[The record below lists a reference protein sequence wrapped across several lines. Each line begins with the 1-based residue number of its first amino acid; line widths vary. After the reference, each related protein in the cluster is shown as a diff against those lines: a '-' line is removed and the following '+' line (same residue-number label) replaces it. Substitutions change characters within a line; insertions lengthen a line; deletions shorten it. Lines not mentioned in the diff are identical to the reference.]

1 MPSERS
7 WPLVRRLSIS
17 VVLLA
22 PPMAILADYYC
33 AIWGGWIPEAPLFG
47 RLPAI
52 IGWLWLAVAVVAL
65 IASKSLRQTRRA
77 LAARLALATFAGLA
91 AAAVGD
97 ALVRLAVPCTCFHLR
112 PPHAIFEL
120 RPDPSDYVQVSS
132 LARSTHNAEGL
143 RGPAMPPLDEARR
156 VICVGGSTT
165 ECLFLDDADTWTSQL
180 MGQLNAAGRGR
191 YWVGSAGHCDY
202 ASGHHLRFI
211 NQTPLVD
218 HTVAVVVLIGV
229 EDLMRHLMRL
239 DAGETAPPFVLQ
251 TCAAQLATNLW
262 NARLRHGLAIDITG
276 HEYAHNRHGLV
287 FPAWPVDPTFDDAVA
302 AYSQRLRAIVDV
314 GRRRHLKL
322 VFVTQPVLWA
332 DELSGQGL
340 ARLAVARSFPKP
352 PPWKYL
358 TPENLRRAIDKYN
371 LALLKVA
378 ADEGLACVDAAAVL
392 SGRPTCFYDDYH
404 FTIEGAAEFARL
416 VASELLAGDKL
427 GQSSDVGV
435 IAEQG
440 WRESAPEPSFQLA
453 Q

>member
-7 WPLVRRLSIS
+7 WQLIRWLAVL

-22 PPMAILADYYC
+22 PPTANLADYYR
-33 AIWGGWIPEAPLFG
+33 ATWGGWIPEAPLFG

-52 IGWLWLAVAVVAL
+52 IGWLWLAVAVAML
-65 IASKSLRQTRRA
+65 IAGRRSRPA
-77 LAARLALATFAGLA
+77 QLALATLASLMA
-91 AAAVGD
+91 AAAGD
-97 ALVRLAVPCTCFHLR
+97 AFLRLAAPCACFHLR
-112 PPHAIFEL
+112 PPHAVFEL
-120 RPDPSDYVQVSS
+120 RPDPRDYVQVSS
-132 LARSTHNAEGL
+132 IARSTHNAEGL
-143 RGPAMPPLDEARR
+143 RGPEMPPLDEARR
-156 VICVGGSTT
+156 VICLGGSTT

-202 ASGHHLRFI
+202 ASGHHLRFLDAS
-211 NQTPLVD
+211 PLVE
-218 HTVAVVVLIGV
+218 HTVAVVVLVGID
-229 EDLMRHLMRL
+229 DLMRHLMRL
-239 DAGETAPPFVLQ
+239 DAGETAPPFVLR
-251 TCAAQLATNLW
+251 TCAAQLTSNLW
-262 NARLRHGLAIDITG
+262 NARLGHGLAIDLTG
-276 HEYAHNRHGLV
+276 REYAHNRHGLV
-287 FPAWPVDPTFDDAVA
+287 FPAWPVDPTYDDAVT

-332 DELSGQGL
+332 DDLSGQGL

-371 LALLKVA
+371 SALLEVA
-378 ADEGLACVDAAAVL
+378 ADEGIARVDAAAVL

-404 FTIEGAAEFARL
+404 FTTEGAAELARL
-416 VASELLAGDKL
+416 VASELLTSDKL
-427 GQSSDVGV
+427 GQSGDVGV

-440 WRESAPEPSFQLA
+440 RREAAPEPSFKLA